1 MAVHGPRDGRGKG
14 SGVLIPVSTLVADYG
29 LTDVSGV
36 LHLGAHFGEE
46 ADAYDHDMPWTAE
59 PRVVWV
65 EGDPQHLDQLSA
77 HVVDRTGH
85 QIVSGT
91 LVDST
96 AGEAVLHIASNQG
109 ASSSVLAFG
118 THAVEHPHITYVAE
132 QTLPVETVDHLAGLH
147 GWDDLNFLT
156 LDLQGLEL
164 RALRGAL
171 QFLEHVD
178 YVFSEVNQK
187 PLYVGC
193 PMIEEIDAFLAGFD
207 RVATEWTGW
216 GWGDAFWVRR

>member
-1 MAVHGPRDGRGKG
+1 M
-14 SGVLIPVSTLVADYG
+14 LIPVSSLVADYG
-29 LTDVSGV
+29 LSDVSGV
-36 LHLGAHFGEE
+36 LHLGAHYGEE
-46 ADAYDHDMPWTAE
+46 ADAYDYDMPWTDG

-65 EGDPQHLDQLSA
+65 EGDPQHFDLLTA
-77 HVVDRTGH
+77 HVGDRPGH

-91 LVDST
+91 LVDAT
-96 AGEAVLHIASNQG
+96 AGEAVFHIASNQG
-109 ASSSVLAFG
+109 ASSSVLDLG
-118 THAVEHPHITYVAE
+118 THAVEHPHITYVAD
-132 QTLPVETVDHLAGLH
+132 QTLPVATVDELAD

-156 LDLQGLEL
+156 IDLQGIEL
-164 RALRGAL
+164 RALRGAIR
-171 QFLEHVD
+171 FLEHVD

-193 PMIEEIDAFLAGFD
+193 PMIEDIDGFLAGFD